1 MSGREGF
8 RGSFRKREPK
18 YRRLRETSQAQRIG
32 QARGRSTGRRSWRGW
47 CIRGKE
53 AWDRIEGFSQSGNT
67 FAAVTADLQGSITYD
82 FTPASVVP
90 EPASFALLGASLLG
104 FAVIRRRKA

>member
-1 MSGREGF
+1 
-8 RGSFRKREPK
+8 
-18 YRRLRETSQAQRIG
+18 
-32 QARGRSTGRRSWRGW
+32 
-47 CIRGKE
+47 
-53 AWDRIEGFSQSGNT
+53 
-67 FAAVTADLQGSITYD
+67 VTADLQGSITYD